1 MFKLRHLR
9 LLFVAAWCLL
19 LPASVHA
26 DAIKTSFG
34 ENASAFSFTIVNGA
48 VNRDVLVIE
57 SQGAFWDIT
66 VSFGEDNDN
75 AGDTVVVNASVS
87 HIKAPHD
94 EPQGMLFRFEP
105 GAFSLS
111 GTAKVTLTTDPL
123 ITPLNHLNHVDNYQ
137 ATLTFSVVNGQIT
150 GYTFHLDGKHC
161 IGNDCPALPPEVDL
175 PEPASMFLLGTG
187 LLGVAIK
194 TRKRLKNRK
203 SG

>member
-26 DAIKTSFG
+26 DAVKRSFA

-66 VSFGEDNDN
+66 VVFGEDNDN
-75 AGDTVVVNASVS
+75 AGDIVAVSASVR
-87 HIKAPHD
+87 HIKAPHG
-94 EPQGMLFRFEP
+94 EPQGMLFTFEP
-105 GAFSLS
+105 GAFSLP
-111 GTAKVTLTTDPL
+111 GTANVTLTTNPL

-137 ATLTFSVVNGQIT
+137 VTLTFSVVNGQIT

-161 IGNDCPALPPEVDL
+161 IGNDCPALPAEVEI
-175 PEPASMFLLGTG
+175 PEPATILLLSTG
-187 LLGVAIK
+187 LAGTALK
-194 TRKRLKNRK
+194 MRKKLKSRK
-203 SG
+203 SR